1 MTANLLTGGNQA
13 WNAASP
19 RSDVVGYS
27 RLMEA
32 DEEATARTLST
43 CRENIEGL
51 VASHH
56 GRGFGSAGD
65 SFIAEFA
72 SPIEAVRCAVNIQR
86 ELEAHNV
93 DLPEDRR
100 MRLRIGV
107 NLGDVMVEGD
117 NLLGDGVNIAAR
129 LETLAD
135 PGGISLAR
143 SVFDQVRKQLDLG
156 YEYLGEH
163 EVKNIAEPVQVYRVL
178 TEPEAAGTVIG
189 EAKPAPQSWK
199 RVAVAAVVVVLI
211 GVAGAVTWLRPWEPT
226 TEPAS
231 VERMA
236 FPLPDKPSIAVL
248 PFVNMSGDPEQEYF
262 ADGMAEDLITD
273 LSKIS
278 GLFVISRNSAFTYK
292 GKTVKVRQVAE
303 ELGVRYVLEG
313 SVRRAGDEV
322 RINAQ
327 LIDATTG
334 GHLWAER
341 YDGTL
346 EDIFDLQ
353 DKVTEQIVAA
363 LAVSLTGEEL
373 AQQTRHATENAAAH
387 DAYLQGWAR
396 YKLLTPKDLA
406 EAVPFFEEA
415 LRLDPGYAQAHA
427 ALAALYWDAYVN
439 DWAFDLDMPSS
450 RAENRAN
457 EHLEKALETPT
468 PLAHA
473 LQARMMAS
481 WGFHDAA
488 VVEAEQAVALDAN
501 DAAAHA
507 GLAEA
512 LVFAGKPAKAIDAI
526 EIAMRLD
533 PHHPPSYLITLGA
546 AQFGTERYEDAAATF
561 ERAVKRNP
569 DNEIPL
575 IYLASAYGHLGRI
588 EDADDVINEANDLR
602 NLQGLG
608 ELSLRDTTTYAME
621 MRNTQTDFTRFGSK
635 PVQDL
640 VRAGLVDI
648 PELKWQY
655 LLTIHSTLGLGVNT
669 WWEVEGATLI
679 DISTAKLFHD
689 RGVIF
694 IDVSGQSMWITG
706 HIPGAVHLSWER
718 SGDPSRARFTKA
730 TLREVAQYDDEIV
743 LYFDDG
749 SVASA
754 AWEAAKA
761 VTWGYRKV
769 YLFGGGAQAWKA
781 AGYPVE
787 TGE

>member
-1 MTANLLTGGNQA
+1 MERRL
-13 WNAASP
+13 AAILAA
-19 RSDVVGYS
+19 DVVGYS

-341 YDGTL
+341 Y
-346 EDIFDLQ
+346 
-353 DKVTEQIVAA
+353 A

-373 AQQTRHATENAAAH
+373 AQQTRRDTENAAAH
-387 DAYLQGWAR
+387 DAYLQGWAH
-396 YKLLTPKDLA
+396 YKLGTPESLA
-406 EAVPFFEEA
+406 KAVPFFEEA
-415 LRLDPGYAQAHA
+415 VRLDPNYAQAHA
-427 ALAALYWDAYVN
+427 ALASLYWDALKN
-439 DWAFDLDMPSS
+439 DWGIDLGLPSF
-450 RAENRAN
+450 EVEERAN
-457 EHLEKALETPT
+457 EHLAEALKTPT
-468 PLAHA
+468 PLAHVV
-473 LQARMMAS
+473 QSRIMAS
-481 WGFHDAA
+481 QGLYASA
-488 VVEAEQAVALDAN
+488 VTEAGQAVALDGN
-501 DAAAHA
+501 DASAHA
-507 GLAEA
+507 GLASA
-512 LVFAGKPAKAIDAI
+512 LNLAGRHAEGLTAIQK
-526 EIAMRLD
+526 AMRLD
-533 PHHPPSYLITLGA
+533 PRHPPSYLITLGA
-546 AQFGTERYEDAAATF
+546 AQFGMERYEEAAATF

-569 DNEIPL
+569 DNELPVL
-575 IYLASAYGHLGRI
+575 YLAASYGHLGRI
-588 EDADDVINEANDLR
+588 KDGDVAIEAANDLR
-602 NLQGLG
+602 HMAGLDDLNLERYDLPFQSPFEG
-608 ELSLRDTTTYAME
+608 EF
-621 MRNTQTDFTRFGSK
+621 DFDRFGGR
-635 PVQDL
+635 PVQEM
-640 VRAGLVDI
+640 VSAGLSKLSSFQWRKLITFRYV
-648 PELKWQY
+648 QATSY
-655 LLTIHSTLGLGVNT
+655 FH
-669 WWEVEGATLI
+669 WEIEGATRI
-679 DISTAKLFHD
+679 DAATAKSLYD
-689 RGVIF
+689 RGVVLINTNPPLL
-694 IDVSGQSMWITG
+694 WEAG
-706 HIPGAVHLSWER
+706 HIPGTVNLPQR
-718 SGDPSRARFTKA
+718 RPNDPARKRLNEASLLEFVDKDE
-730 TLREVAQYDDEIV
+730 EVVFYGGTIEG
-743 LYFDDG
+743 G
-749 SVASA
+749 SKSTPLAC
-754 AWEAAKA
+754 AKA
-761 VTWGYRKV
+761 LTWGFTRV
-769 YLFGGGAQAWKA
+769 YYFAGGLKAWNK

-787 TGE
+787 TAQ